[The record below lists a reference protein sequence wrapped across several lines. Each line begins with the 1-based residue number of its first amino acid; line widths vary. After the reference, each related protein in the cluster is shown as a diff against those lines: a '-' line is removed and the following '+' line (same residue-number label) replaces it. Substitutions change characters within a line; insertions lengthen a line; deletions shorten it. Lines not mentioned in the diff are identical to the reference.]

1 MAGCHRRPVD
11 VPVRAPDDAE
21 VAVGYGTMDKRQ
33 VIKPVYSLT
42 DSEVERVRFAHIEEL
57 LQGRVPGL
65 RVDRLSNGEFSIRI
79 RGTRS
84 FADNGEPLVVIDGV
98 PAMSLARALGRVTP
112 GDVERVDV
120 LQGAAASIYG
130 SRGANGV
137 ILITTKRGR

>member
-1 MAGCHRRPVD
+1 
-11 VPVRAPDDAE
+11 
-21 VAVGYGTMDKRQ
+21 MDKRQ
-33 VIKPVYSLT
+33 VINPVYSLP
-42 DSEVERVRFAHIEEL
+42 DSEVGRVQFAHLEEL

-65 RVDRLSNGEFSIRI
+65 RVIRLANGEFSVRL

-84 FADNGEPLVVIDGV
+84 FADDGEPLVVIDGV
-98 PAMSLARALGRVTP
+98 PAMSLGRALGRVAP

-120 LQGAAASIYG
+120 LNGAAAAIYG